1 MLVFSFFFHCIF
13 YKPNLSGSCVQLFVV
28 KLFTCLFYMLTRHRV
43 LSGGQL
49 NREDV
54 QMEHTVTDSELNGGK
69 SLHTLELEIQ
79 EAFLRFM
86 AAILR
91 GYRSYLLPI
100 TQAPSEKTTDA
111 SSLFDHQVT
120 RWSRCCRVRVFQ
132 CCSGSGGS
140 NLSAAAS
147 KFGLNRGCND
157 SGDSA

>member
-1 MLVFSFFFHCIF
+1 M
-13 YKPNLSGSCVQLFVV
+13 
-28 KLFTCLFYMLTRHRV
+28 

-111 SSLFDHQVT
+111 SSLFDIQGTLQSQSAVSYCMQNTLTSYGCRACMWFSAVVGQGVKARVLLHQ
-120 RWSRCCRVRVFQ
+120 S
-132 CCSGSGGS
+132 
-140 NLSAAAS
+140 LA
-147 KFGLNRGCND
+147 
-157 SGDSA
+157 